1 MGRRESPLARMPRMS
16 LVVDPQRVTEQPQDR
31 KAPPEPLPGGLVLA
45 PALGRF
51 WHLFRL
57 SVWRAF
63 EHDAFATAKASAYSS
78 ILTFF
83 PALLVLGSVLATLR
97 RGEVYLRE
105 ISYALG
111 RILPAGTN
119 TALAYLKGAVHRPVG
134 LLVGTSL
141 LTIWTASGVVISWME
156 GFRRAYQLP
165 KTWGLLKE
173 RLIAISLVL
182 MTGLPLTFATV
193 LVAFGARIETRL
205 LFHIDHELGP
215 VVLLLWVAI
224 RWTIAILTSIVV
236 IQLIYHNAVPRTQ
249 PWPTVLPGAV
259 LATGMWLGA
268 TAVFGWY
275 LQRYAD
281 YSIIYGSLGVSIA
294 LLVWMY
300 LISLVVLIGAEFNAM
315 IYPRGLTKCVALPED
330 KEPVV
335 RGQQSA

>member
-1 MGRRESPLARMPRMS
+1 MSFAVKPLLEP
-16 LVVDPQRVTEQPQDR
+16 EDR
-31 KAPPEPLPGGLVLA
+31 KAKPEPFPGQLIVA

-51 WHLFRL
+51 WRLFRI

-83 PALLVLGSVLATLR
+83 PALLVLGSVLATVR

-105 ISYALG
+105 VSYALG
-111 RILPAGTN
+111 RILPAGAT
-119 TALAYLKGAVHRPVG
+119 TALAYLKGAAHRPVG
-134 LLVGTSL
+134 LLLTTSL
-141 LTIWTASGVVISWME
+141 LTIWTASGVIISWME

-182 MTGLPLTFATV
+182 MAGLPLTFATI
-193 LVAFGARIETRL
+193 LVAFGSRIETRV

-215 VVLLLWVAI
+215 LVLLLWVAI
-224 RWTIAILTSIVV
+224 RWIIAILTSIAV
-236 IQLIYHNAVPRTQ
+236 IALIYHNAVPRTQ
-249 PWPTVLPGAV
+249 PWHSVIPGAV
-259 LATGMWLGA
+259 LATGLWLGT
-268 TAVFGWY
+268 TALFGWY

-315 IYPRGLTKCVALPED
+315 LFPRGLTKCITPPADDED
-330 KEPVV
+330 
-335 RGQQSA
+335 Q